1 MINQMQKKVLILAL
15 RAGEL
20 MMKSGAEIY
29 RVEDTVTRICKAC
42 KIPYVE
48 VFATPTGIFLSLDEG
63 SEDSDMH
70 TFIKR
75 IKGSSID
82 LEKIAQINHFSREF
96 TSTDLSIEDG
106 LLRLKDIAAIK
117 PYPIFMRILGAAFVS
132 SFFALI
138 FDGILSDFFC
148 SFLIGGISYIISLLL
163 DRLET
168 NLFIRGFCCCAA
180 ATFMALGAISAD
192 LGSNLGSIIIG
203 SIMIF
208 LPGVA
213 LTNAIRDTLAGDM
226 LSGVSKGMEAV
237 VIAISLASGVG
248 AAIKI
253 WTLLGGAFL

>member
-29 RVEDTVTRICKAC
+29 RVEDTITRICKAC
-42 KIPYVE
+42 RIPYVE

-82 LEKIAQINHFSREF
+82 LEKISRINHFSREF
-96 TSTDLSIEDG
+96 TTTDLSIDAG
-106 LLRLKDIAAIK
+106 LTILREIANSK
-117 PYPIFMRILGAAFVS
+117 PYPLLLRIVGAALVS

-138 FDGILSDFFC
+138 FQGTYQDFFC
-148 SFLIGGISYIISLLL
+148 ALIAGACSYTLSVFL
-163 DRLET
+163 DKRET
-168 NLFIRGFCCCAA
+168 NLFIRGFLCCAA
-180 ATFMALGAISAD
+180 ATFIALGLFSA
-192 LGSNLGSIIIG
+192 GVGVNLNSVIIG

-213 LTNAIRDTLAGDM
+213 ITNAVRDTLEGDM
-226 LSGVSKGMEAV
+226 VSGMTKGIEAV
-237 VIAISLASGVG
+237 VIAVSIASGVG
-248 AAIKI
+248 VALKI
-253 WTLLGGAFL
+253 WTLLGGMF